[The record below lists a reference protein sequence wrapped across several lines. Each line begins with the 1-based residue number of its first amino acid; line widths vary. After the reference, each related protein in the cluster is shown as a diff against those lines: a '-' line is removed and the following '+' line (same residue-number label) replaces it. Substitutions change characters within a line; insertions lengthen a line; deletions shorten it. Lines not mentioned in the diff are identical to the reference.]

1 MAKGWKVL
9 LIVFGIV
16 IVLGILAN
24 EYEEE
29 QGTPTPTE
37 TPMGISYTEEDA
49 YAAMLSAYLG
59 LEEQPGGNIKS
70 SCLLASAILSYYIED
85 TQGSSIVTEPDIDR
99 LVARLSIR
107 EDLARIPITIELL
120 NSSVDYCI
128 GILGGED

>member
-37 TPMGISYTEEDA
+37 TPMGIPYTEEDA